1 MLVHGD
7 NWVCQRADIH
17 CLSNTLK
24 RLESFEYTIIDKDS
38 SQLFWVRLSFLFGVI
53 SMSTFATQLKSE
65 IGRIAKKE
73 TRAETSA
80 LKKSNAQFRSDI
92 AALKRRLSELES
104 LTKKLHKQIPQTRPL
119 EAANP
124 TESLRFRVD
133 GFAALRKKLGLTAN
147 EMGALIGVSGQ
158 SIYKWEQ
165 GKAKPRASQLKA
177 ISAVRKMGKR
187 EVEQILTSE

>member
-1 MLVHGD
+1 
-7 NWVCQRADIH
+7 
-17 CLSNTLK
+17 
-24 RLESFEYTIIDKDS
+24 
-38 SQLFWVRLSFLFGVI
+38 
-53 SMSTFATQLKSE
+53 MSTFATQLKSE

-73 TRAETSA
+73 TRAETTV

-92 AALKRRLSELES
+92 AALKRRLSVLES
-104 LTKKLHKQIPQTRPL
+104 LTKKLHKQIPPTARPS
-119 EAANP
+119 EATNA
-124 TESLRFRVD
+124 TESLRFRVS

-187 EVEQILTSE
+187 EVEKVLASN

>member
-1 MLVHGD
+1 
-7 NWVCQRADIH
+7 
-17 CLSNTLK
+17 
-24 RLESFEYTIIDKDS
+24 
-38 SQLFWVRLSFLFGVI
+38 
-53 SMSTFATQLKSE
+53 MSTFATQLKSE

-80 LKKSNAQFRSDI
+80 LKKTSAQFRSDI

-104 LTKKLHKQIPQTRPL
+104 LTKKLHKQIPHKQPL
-119 EAANP
+119 EAAAPSEN
-124 TESLRFRVD
+124 LRFRVE

-147 EMGALIGVSGQ
+147 EMGVLVGVSGQ

-177 ISAVRKMGKR
+177 ISEVRKMGKR
-187 EVEQILTSE
+187 EVEQKLATA

>member
-1 MLVHGD
+1 
-7 NWVCQRADIH
+7 
-17 CLSNTLK
+17 
-24 RLESFEYTIIDKDS
+24 
-38 SQLFWVRLSFLFGVI
+38 
-53 SMSTFATQLKSE
+53 MSTFATQLKSE

-104 LTKKLHKQIPQTRPL
+104 LAKKLHKQIPQALTL

-124 TESLRFRVD
+124 TENLRFRVD

-147 EMGALIGVSGQ
+147 EMGALVGVSGQ

-177 ISAVRKMGKR
+177 ISAARKMGKR
-187 EVEQILTSE
+187 EVEQKLASA